1 MQKIKDRV
9 WFITGI
15 STGLGCALAEAVL
28 KGGGTVVGTTRSGK
42 ADLAVGGGKLHVLP
56 LEVTDASQTRRV
68 VEQAHAL
75 QGRLDVVVNNAGY
88 GLLGSIEEATDEEA
102 AHVFAVNFFGP
113 LRVIQAVLPL
123 LRAQGHG
130 HIVNVTSI
138 AGRAPMASS
147 GLYAAAKSAL
157 EGLSISLAQEVGVLG
172 IKVTAVA
179 PGGFRTAFLAEGSI
193 RRSQATVPAYEATV
207 GKALA
212 HLDEI
217 AGKQMGDPARGAQ
230 AIIAAVQA
238 DEPPLHLLLGSDAFG
253 RARAKLDATAAEI
266 ARWETTTTGTDFP
279 EGAQ

>member
-1 MQKIKDRV
+1 MQKIKDQV

-15 STGLGCALAEAVL
+15 SSGLGRALAEAVL

-42 ADLAVGGGKLHVLP
+42 ATLAAGDGKLHVLP
-56 LEVTDASQTRRV
+56 LEVTDAGQIRRV
-68 VEQAHAL
+68 VTQAHAL
-75 QGRLDVVVNNAGY
+75 RGHLDVVVNNAGY

-113 LRVIQAVLPL
+113 LRVIQAALPL
-123 LRAQGHG
+123 LRVQGHG

-157 EGLSISLAQEVGVLG
+157 EGLSISLAQEVGALG

-179 PGGFRTAFLAEGSI
+179 PGGFRTEFLSERSV
-193 RRSQATVPAYEATV
+193 RRSQRTLSAYDATV
-207 GKALA
+207 GKAVA

-217 AGKQMGDPARGAQ
+217 AGKQIGDPARGAE
-230 AIIAAVQA
+230 AIIAAVQV
-238 DEPPLHLLLGSDAFG
+238 DEPPLHLLLGSDALA
-253 RARAKLDATAAEI
+253 RTRAKLDASAAEI
-266 ARWETTTTGTDFP
+266 ARWEATTAGTDFP
-279 EGAQ
+279 QGA